1 MEREWGENPL
11 RLTVGVCIECFYIRY
26 RKIVIGKLRRQ
37 DMKMRTDLSIWCES
51 QDLLWCYS
59 VSAHLHRNDVFRL
72 RCWNVIFQGFVPYS
86 HLNCDSSQKNSAVVI
101 FWKKNCR
108 SFFIAC
114 GKKSGGEKDNNN
126 NLHEIEF
133 LDERIESNW
142 NWKKDLKV
150 FQLFY

>member
-59 VSAHLHRNDVFRL
+59 VSAHLHRDDVFRL

-101 FWKKNCR
+101 FQRKIAAVFLLPEVENRMWKNIADNLQMQEAEFARLHKND
-108 SFFIAC
+108 IWY
-114 GKKSGGEKDNNN
+114 N
-126 NLHEIEF
+126 
-133 LDERIESNW
+133 
-142 NWKKDLKV
+142 
-150 FQLFY
+150 

>member
-59 VSAHLHRNDVFRL
+59 VSAHLHRDN
-72 RCWNVIFQGFVPYS
+72 IFS
-86 HLNCDSSQKNSAVVI
+86 CDSTELWFITEKLSCGNFLKEELSQ
-101 FWKKNCR
+101 
-108 SFFIAC
+108 FFIAF
-114 GKKSGGEKDNNN
+114 GKKTGGEKHSRQFTNARS
-126 NLHEIEF
+126 
-133 LDERIESNW
+133 RIC
-142 NWKKDLKV
+142 KITQKRYMV
-150 FQLFY
+150 

>member
-59 VSAHLHRNDVFRL
+59 VSAHLHRDDVFRL

-101 FWKKNCR
+101 FQRKIAAVFLLSEVENRMWKNIADNLQMQEAEFARLHKND
-108 SFFIAC
+108 IWY
-114 GKKSGGEKDNNN
+114 N
-126 NLHEIEF
+126 
-133 LDERIESNW
+133 
-142 NWKKDLKV
+142 
-150 FQLFY
+150 